1 MDETIF
7 DTPIR
12 TQADL
17 ERLWR
22 ELMEPLGFGGMSIWL
37 MLIGPDYIA
46 IRQLTQ
52 IEDAVEPPDAEQL
65 AGFGAML
72 DRLRD
77 EMARGG
83 RWAFLRSRPG
93 GGGSTETDRS
103 WARGLHQACRAGAV
117 PTEVVH
123 LATDHDLV
131 PMPMDDLAEAS

>member
-37 MLIGPDYIA
+37 MLIGPDDIA

-65 AGFGAML
+65 AGFGLML
-72 DRLRD
+72 SRLRD
-77 EMARGG
+77 QMAPGG

-93 GGGSTETDRS
+93 GGGQHGDRPVLGPWS
-103 WARGLHQACRAGAV
+103 ARGMPGRCRAHRGRA
-117 PTEVVH
+117 PRN
-123 LATDHDLV
+123 
-131 PMPMDDLAEAS
+131 